1 MAAERTSV
9 LISPATW
16 LRDREAL
23 ADIRRRVFIE
33 EQQVPEALEWDGEDP
48 HALHWLAQR
57 DGQPLGTVRLLADGH
72 IGRMAVL
79 PHARREG
86 LGSRLLF
93 AAIDAARA
101 QGQPEVYLHA
111 QVQALGFYAR
121 HGFVA
126 EGEIFLDAGITHRAM
141 RLRFTPEPSP

>member
-9 LISPATW
+9 LICPATW
-16 LRDREAL
+16 QRDREAL

-33 EQQVPEALEWDGEDP
+33 EQQVPEALEWDGEDE
-48 HALHWLAQR
+48 HALHWLARR

-79 PHARREG
+79 SQARREG
-86 LGSRLLF
+86 LGSRLLH

-101 QGQPEVYLHA
+101 QGQSAVYLHA

-121 HGFVA
+121 HGLVA
-126 EGEIFLDAGITHRAM
+126 EGESFLDAGIAHRVM
-141 RLRFTPEPSP
+141 RLHLTPYA